1 MRITSALIISL
12 VALPA
17 TAGNIYK
24 WKDAQGQ
31 VHYSQTPPE
40 RGPVTA
46 KPQGSVQPGVSL
58 QAPPPPVP
66 AAVASTAAPDRTP
79 APESAEVKA
88 KRCEASKQ
96 RLVFLEEHPAQRLM
110 VQGADGSESR
120 MTEEQHDQNIAKAQ
134 EAGKGC

>member
-1 MRITSALIISL
+1 MRITTALIISL

-17 TAGNIYK
+17 AAGNIYK

-58 QAPPPPVP
+58 QAPPALTP
-66 AAVASTAAPDRTP
+66 AAVASTAAPDKTP
-79 APESAEVKA
+79 GAEVKA

-120 MTEEQHDQNIAKAQ
+120 MTEEQHDQNVAKAQ